1 MCTYTIHI
9 CIYVVATVVIKHEI
23 LLTVSFWVIL
33 GNPFAIDVL
42 YDSLVF
48 ETSIYEV
55 LCYVH
60 VILGK
65 Q

>member
-1 MCTYTIHI
+1 M
-9 CIYVVATVVIKHEI
+9 
-23 LLTVSFWVIL
+23 SFWVIL
-33 GNPFAIDVL
+33 GNPFAVDVL

-48 ETSIYEV
+48 ETSVYEV

-65 Q
+65 QKTPRTINFDQP